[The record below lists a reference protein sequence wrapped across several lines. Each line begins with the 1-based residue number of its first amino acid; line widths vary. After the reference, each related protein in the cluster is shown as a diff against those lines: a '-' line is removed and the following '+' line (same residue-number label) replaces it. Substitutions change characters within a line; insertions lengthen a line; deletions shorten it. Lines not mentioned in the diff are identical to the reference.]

1 MAKKVTTIP
10 ATITKFSQTPI
21 NRVTKR
27 RVAAYAR
34 VSTEQEEQQTSY
46 EAQIDYYTNYI
57 SGREDWEFAGMY
69 SDEGISATNTKKRV
83 GFQKMV
89 NDALSGN
96 IDLIVT
102 KSVSRFARNTVDS
115 LTTVRQLKE
124 KGVEIYF
131 EKENIW
137 TLDSKGE
144 LLITIMSSL
153 AQEESRSIS
162 ENVVWGQRKRFADGK
177 VTVPFKRFLGYDMG
191 EDRNLVV
198 NPEQAKLVKRIYGMF
213 LQGKDPHTI
222 AKILT
227 DEPETL
233 TPAGKQKW
241 NPSTIKSI
249 LTNEKYKGD
258 ALLQK
263 SYTVDFLT
271 KEKKANEGEIPQYYV
286 KGNHEA
292 IIQPEIFDM
301 VQKQMALRTKENN
314 RRRSTS
320 IFSSKLI
327 CGDCGSFY
335 GSKVWHSTSKYRR
348 TVWRCNHKYDNGEK
362 CETPNLTED
371 EIKEIF
377 IKATNQLVEMKD
389 EVIRNYEEMKEMLF
403 GTADLETEQ
412 GKLEDELNEVAGL
425 IEDCINENARIALDQ
440 AEYEKRYNGLVGRFD
455 KTNSRL
461 EEIKKQITE
470 RQARGQQI
478 EMFLKELEKV
488 GVVKQFDDELF
499 ISLVESI
506 EVGREKVMVRFEDG
520 SEVEG

>member
-46 EAQIDYYTNYI
+46 EAQIDYYTDYI
-57 SGREDWEFAGMY
+57 SGRDDWEFAGMY

-83 GFQKMV
+83 GFQTMV
-89 NDALSGN
+89 TDALAGK

-213 LQGKDPHTI
+213 LQGK
-222 AKILT
+222 A
-227 DEPETL
+227 
-233 TPAGKQKW
+233 
-241 NPSTIKSI
+241 
-249 LTNEKYKGD
+249 
-258 ALLQK
+258 
-263 SYTVDFLT
+263 
-271 KEKKANEGEIPQYYV
+271 PQYYV

-301 VQKQMALRTKENN
+301 VQKQMALRTKGNN

-327 CGDCGSFY
+327 CGDCGNFY
-335 GSKVWHSTSKYRR
+335 GSKVWHSNTKYRR
-348 TVWRCNHKYDNGEK
+348 TVWRCNHKYGNDEK
-362 CETPNLTED
+362 CQTPHLTED

-377 IKATNQLVEMKD
+377 IKATNQLVDIKD
-389 EVIRNYEEMKEMLF
+389 EVISNYEEMKEMLF
-403 GTADLETEQ
+403 GTVELESEQ
-412 GKLEDELNEVAGL
+412 RQLEDELNEVAGL
-425 IEDCINENARIALDQ
+425 IEDCIKENARVALDQ
-440 AEYEKRYNGLVGRFD
+440 AEYEKRYNGLVERFD
-455 KTNSRL
+455 KANERL
-461 EEIKKQITE
+461 EEIKAQIAE

-478 EMFLKELEKV
+478 EMFLKDLEKV
-488 GVVKQFDDELF
+488 GVVKEFDDDLF
-499 ISLVESI
+499 LALVERI
-506 EVGREKVMVRFEDG
+506 EVGREKVVVRFKDG
-520 SEVEG
+520 TKVEG

>member
-57 SGREDWEFAGMY
+57 QGREDWEFAGMY
-69 SDEGISATNTKKRV
+69 SDEGITATNTKKRI
-83 GFQKMV
+83 GFQNMV
-89 NDALSGN
+89 ADALAGKV
-96 IDLIVT
+96 DLIIT

-198 NPEQAKLVKRIYGMF
+198 NPEQAKIVKRIYGLF
-213 LQGKDPHTI
+213 LQGKAPHTI
-222 AKILT
+222 AKLLT

-301 VQKQMALRTKENN
+301 VQKQMALRTKGNH
-314 RRRSTS
+314 RRRSNST
-320 IFSSKLI
+320 FSSKLI

-335 GSKVWHSTSKYRR
+335 GSKVWHSNTKYRR
-348 TVWRCNHKYDNGEK
+348 TVWRCNHKYGNDEK
-362 CETPNLTED
+362 CETPHLTED
-371 EIKEIF
+371 EIKEVF
-377 IKATNQLVEMKD
+377 IKATNQLVNMKE

-403 GTADLETEQ
+403 GTAALESEQ
-412 GKLEDELNEVAGL
+412 AKLEDELNEVAGL
-425 IEDCINENARIALDQ
+425 IEDCINENARVALDQ
-440 AEYEKRYNGLVGRFD
+440 SEYEKRYNGLVERFD
-455 KTNSRL
+455 TASGRL
-461 EEIKKQITE
+461 EEIKEQITE

-478 EMFLKELEKV
+478 EMFLKDLEKV
-488 GVVKQFDDELF
+488 GVVVEFEDDLF
-499 ISLVESI
+499 LALVESI
-506 EVGREKVMVRFEDG
+506 EVGRDKVVVRFKDG
-520 SEVEG
+520 TEVEG